1 MHSMTDALARAAAR
15 WPDLPPPD
23 AAFEAALSA
32 RILEGECLDSLHVDD
47 LFLAHH
53 AGRGHAAAVAAVVEL
68 IEPLRA
74 ELRRTGA
81 DEQLVRDVLSE
92 LPADL
97 IAPRADAPPRI
108 LGYTGRGPLG
118 GWLRVVAVRTVVER
132 RRRAS
137 RRPTEEI
144 VAEQAAAEY
153 DPELDLLRHRY
164 ARELQAGFAEA
175 FAALTPDQRLLLRQ
189 HHVDGLSIDRL
200 AALRGVHRAT
210 AARHVAAA
218 REALFEGVRAALV
231 KELGIGSETF
241 DSIVR
246 LVRSEVSIHLS
257 RHV

>member
-1 MHSMTDALARAAAR
+1 MKDALDRAAAR
-15 WPDLPPPD
+15 WPDLPLPD

-32 RILEGECLDSLHVDD
+32 RILEGEGLDSLHVED

-53 AGRGHAAAVAAVVEL
+53 AGRGNAAAVAVVMKL
-68 IEPLRA
+68 VDPLRV

-81 DEQLVRDVLSE
+81 DEQLVRDVLAE
-92 LPADL
+92 LPAEL

-108 LGYTGRGPLG
+108 LGYTGKGPLG
-118 GWLRVVAVRTVVER
+118 GWLRVVAVRAVVER

-137 RRPTEEI
+137 ERPTEAL
-144 VAEQAAAEY
+144 VVEQVAAEH

-164 ARELQAGFAEA
+164 TRELQAGFAEA

-200 AALRGVHRAT
+200 AALHGVHRAT
-210 AARHVAAA
+210 AARRVAAA

-231 KELGIGSETF
+231 KELGIGNETF

-257 RHV
+257 RYV